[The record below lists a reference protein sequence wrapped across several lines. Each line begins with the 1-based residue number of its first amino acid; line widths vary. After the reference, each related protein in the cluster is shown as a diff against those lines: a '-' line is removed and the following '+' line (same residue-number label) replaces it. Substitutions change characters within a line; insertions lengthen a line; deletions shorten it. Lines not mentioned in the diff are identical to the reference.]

1 MTFVS
6 IESFLLLVMLIMA
19 LLSTETGVGFLDEVD
34 FFPLPAV
41 DAAVDVTGV
50 VLPFFD
56 LLPDAFLD
64 DSWLERKDGS
74 SLLRGDG
81 NSSYG

>member
-1 MTFVS
+1 MAFVS
-6 IESFLLLVMLIMA
+6 FEPFLLLVILIMA
-19 LLSTETGVGFLDEVD
+19 LLSTETGVGFFDEAD

-41 DAAVDVTGV
+41 DAAVVVTGV

-56 LLPDAFLD
+56 LLPDALLD
-64 DSWLERKDGS
+64 DSWLERNDGS

-81 NSSYG
+81 NSS